1 MTFFQIFNSFLAMY
15 QVSPSLVAITKYC
28 LIQIYPCQIL
38 TSENWTDVLNNI
50 LTNQSGQLQIAI
62 SAIFLSLW
70 MLFSYFVLISM
81 FIACLN
87 ENFTIAEELKHQ
99 QQMEA
104 YLLPKTELTVS
115 WLRNFNP
122 YTFFTS
128 TSKRIPLADSSQADL
143 SDEKVMIPVS
153 LILSNFIDTDSFFV
167 GHSN

>member
-15 QVSPSLVAITKYC
+15 QVSTSRSKSSTRSDHLH
-28 LIQIYPCQIL
+28 QIL
-38 TSENWTDVLNNI
+38 TSENWTDVMNNI
-50 LTNQSGQLQIAI
+50 LTNQAGQLQIAI

-99 QQMEA
+99 QQLDA

-122 YTFFTS
+122 YTFFS
-128 TSKRIPLADSSQADL
+128 SKSKRSSLVDLSEAEL
-143 SDEKVMIPVS
+143 SDEKVPI
-153 LILSNFIDTDSFFV
+153 IFFPSV
-167 GHSN
+167 I